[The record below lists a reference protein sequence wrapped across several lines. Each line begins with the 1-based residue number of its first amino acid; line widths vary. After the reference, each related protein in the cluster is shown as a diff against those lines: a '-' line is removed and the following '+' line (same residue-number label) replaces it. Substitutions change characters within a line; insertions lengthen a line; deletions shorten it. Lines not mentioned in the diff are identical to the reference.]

1 MDSYVV
7 NRELTLLYA
16 FLAVLLLSFLPC
28 SERRFIAGFSQR
40 YGAHRQLQALLL
52 DSMKLAILT
61 PFTFSSL
68 SLLTVA
74 LSIVLE
80 MLFLLARCPFDY
92 SDSFFLFMAMIT
104 LLELLLVFLALF
116 SGSNILRL
124 VAGRS
129 LIWSW
134 ISMLLWGLFTLVVAY
149 STGSVCMSS
158 ILYSNGSWAF
168 APSFALF
175 LFSGLFMQMSCSF
188 LFQFIAQRMPLDVE
202 GESEL
207 ISGVSL
213 EFGGILF
220 ALFGAVEYGLSLVAL
235 CLMVQWCNGIVGLG
249 FVICWMSMCLI
260 RVKAGRVKVVSMIG
274 MMMYWV
280 YIPMSIVLV
289 SFLLLW
295 HVVSSATQ

>member
-1 MDSYVV
+1 MTRLSIVTG
-7 NRELTLLYA
+7 LIFFLYA
-16 FLAVLLLSFLPC
+16 VLTILLLSFLPC

-40 YGAHRQLQALLL
+40 YGAHRVFQALLL
-52 DSMKLAILT
+52 DSMKLSLLT
-61 PFTFSSL
+61 PFTYSSL
-68 SLLTVA
+68 SLLSVA
-74 LSIVLE
+74 FSITLE
-80 MLFLLARCPFDY
+80 MLFILARCPLDY
-92 SDSFFLFMAMIT
+92 SDSFFLFYGLLV

-134 ISMLLWGLFTLVVAY
+134 ISMVLWGAFILLVVH
-149 STGSVCMSS
+149 STGSLCMTS
-158 ILYSNGSWAF
+158 ILWDGGSWIGGF
-168 APSFALF
+168 SMLY
-175 LFSGLFMQMSCSF
+175 FSGLLMQVSCCF
-188 LFQFIAQRMPLDVE
+188 LFMFLAQRMPLDVE

-220 ALFGAVEYGLSLVAL
+220 ALFGAVEYGLSLASL
-235 CLMVQWCNGIVGLG
+235 CLMVQWCNVGGGIG

-274 MMMYWV
+274 MMMMWV
-280 YIPMSIVLV
+280 YVPLSIVLV
-289 SFLLLW
+289 SFMLF
-295 HVVSSATQ
+295 VTIPYT